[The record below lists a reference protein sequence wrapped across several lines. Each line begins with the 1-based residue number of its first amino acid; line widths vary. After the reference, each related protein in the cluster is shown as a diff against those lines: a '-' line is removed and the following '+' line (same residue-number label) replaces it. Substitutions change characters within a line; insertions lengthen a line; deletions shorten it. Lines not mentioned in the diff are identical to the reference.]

1 MPQSP
6 QSGTRTRDLL
16 GYAGSPPDP
25 RWPGEARV
33 AVSIVV
39 NFEEGAEFS
48 VTDGDPENEAVYEI
62 EQRLAGRSDPA
73 IDSHF
78 EYGSRAGWWRIIELL
93 GQFGAPATVSSSGRA
108 VERLPLLAQDA
119 VRRGHEVSAHGW
131 RWEGHADLD
140 EAEERDRIARTVAAI
155 TAVTGIRP
163 IGWHTRSPGSVNTR
177 RLLVEEGGFLY
188 DSDAYNDDLPYFVVV
203 GDKRHLVL
211 PYAFDTNDMQFF
223 HTNRFSGAA
232 DFAAYVIDA
241 FDWLHREGAHAPK
254 MMSIGL
260 HLRMIGRNNRARN
273 PGIAEVEDDIAGLI
287 DQSTHELR
295 LAWRKLHRTGPPL
308 GLSRDLMIR
317 VLANKLQEH
326 THGGASLALRRR
338 LQTLAGDLEKGALF
352 FDPGT
357 VLKTGATLVR
367 QWRGHTHTVLV
378 REDGFEY
385 EGQRHR
391 SLTVIAER
399 ITGAH
404 WSGPRFFGVTRRA
417 PASLLAEAGR

>member
-6 QSGTRTRDLL
+6 RAATRARDLL

-25 RWPGEARV
+25 HWPGGDRV

-62 EQRLAGRSDPA
+62 EQRLAGRPNPA

-78 EYGSRAGWWRIIELL
+78 EYGSRAGWWRIMEVL
-93 GQFGAPATVSSSGRA
+93 GEHSAPATVSSSGRA
-108 VERLPLLAQDA
+108 VERLPLLARDA

-140 EAEERDRIARTVAAI
+140 ESEERDRIARTVAAI
-155 TAVTGIRP
+155 KAVTGTRP
-163 IGWHTRSPGSVNTR
+163 VGWHTRSPGSGNTR

-188 DSDAYNDDLPYFVVV
+188 DSDAYNDDLPYFVQV

-241 FDWLHREGAHAPK
+241 FDWLHCEGAHAPK

-260 HLRMIGRNNRARN
+260 HLRMIGRPGRIGALDRVLRHIANRGDAWIARR
-273 PGIAEVEDDIAGLI
+273 VDIAN
-287 DQSTHELR
+287 HW
-295 LAWRKLHRTGPPL
+295 LAQFP
-308 GLSRDLMIR
+308 
-317 VLANKLQEH
+317 
-326 THGGASLALRRR
+326 
-338 LQTLAGDLEKGALF
+338 
-352 FDPGT
+352 
-357 VLKTGATLVR
+357 
-367 QWRGHTHTVLV
+367 
-378 REDGFEY
+378 
-385 EGQRHR
+385 
-391 SLTVIAER
+391 
-399 ITGAH
+399 
-404 WSGPRFFGVTRRA
+404 
-417 PASLLAEAGR
+417 

>member
-1 MPQSP
+1 M
-6 QSGTRTRDLL
+6 R
-16 GYAGSPPDP
+16 
-25 RWPGEARV
+25 ARL
-33 AVSIVV
+33 VV

-62 EQRLAGRSDPA
+62 EQRLAGRPDPA

-78 EYGSRAGWWRIIELL
+78 EYGSRAGWWRIMEVL

-163 IGWHTRSPGSVNTR
+163 FGWHTRSPGSVNTR

-188 DSDAYNDDLPYFVVV
+188 DS
-203 GDKRHLVL
+203 
-211 PYAFDTNDMQFF
+211 
-223 HTNRFSGAA
+223 A

-260 HLRMIGRNNRARN
+260 HLRMIGRPGRISALDRILRHIADRGDAWIARR
-273 PGIAEVEDDIAGLI
+273 VDIAN
-287 DQSTHELR
+287 HW
-295 LAWRKLHRTGPPL
+295 LA
-308 GLSRDLMIR
+308 
-317 VLANKLQEH
+317 
-326 THGGASLALRRR
+326 
-338 LQTLAGDLEKGALF
+338 
-352 FDPGT
+352 
-357 VLKTGATLVR
+357 
-367 QWRGHTHTVLV
+367 
-378 REDGFEY
+378 
-385 EGQRHR
+385 
-391 SLTVIAER
+391 
-399 ITGAH
+399 
-404 WSGPRFFGVTRRA
+404 RF
-417 PASLLAEAGR
+417 P